1 MHITRK
7 FLHWYPTDIQFSA
20 HSDLFYSFTFICR
33 PWRLQLTSN
42 DLSLLETLLSPAS
55 SWRNIWKE
63 IKMAIVPRAK
73 PDGDLN
79 KIATPQIFE
88 NSM

>member
-1 MHITRK
+1 M
-7 FLHWYPTDIQFSA
+7 
-20 HSDLFYSFTFICR
+20 
-33 PWRLQLTSN
+33 
-42 DLSLLETLLSPAS
+42 ETLLSPAS